1 MYGQQGQENGQKQR
15 QEHDM
20 VKDKDTQGQGN
31 EYEHGKG
38 CRREKSN
45 YSTKRYIMWQ

>member
-1 MYGQQGQENGQKQR
+1 MYGQQGQENGQR
-15 QEHDM
+15 QGHDM

-31 EYEHGKG
+31 GYGHEHGKG

-45 YSTKRYIMWQ
+45 YSTKKDT